1 MVYSR
6 LQTRVIL
13 MIQKNSPTVIVFG
26 NEKGGSGKSTLAI
39 HAAVAL
45 LQQGLRVGTLDLD
58 SRQATFTRFWQ
69 NRFQR
74 MKEDAIELTCPM
86 HIPVETCKT
95 GTPEE
100 KIAEENNRLNA
111 ALGSLREADCDV
123 IVVDS
128 PGSDTSLSRLGHRQ
142 ANILV
147 TPINDSFI
155 DLDLIAKID
164 GTTLQIQKP
173 SIYSD
178 MVWEY
183 RKERAIMGGKPLK
196 WFIVRN
202 RLSHLNAT
210 NKKNIEEL
218 LKQLE
223 RRFAFTFLNG
233 LTERVVYREL
243 FLKGLTLMDLD
254 KVPGVSLSMSHIS
267 ARQEVR
273 SLISALGLNA
283 AITETQKEAA

>member
-1 MVYSR
+1 MN
-6 LQTRVIL
+6 QT
-13 MIQKNSPTVIVFG
+13 SPLVIVFG
-26 NEKGGSGKSTLAI
+26 NEKGGSGKSTMAI
-39 HAAVAL
+39 HVTIAL
-45 LQQGLRVGTLDLD
+45 LQQGFKVGTLDLD
-58 SRQATFTRFWQ
+58 SRQATFTRFFQ
-69 NRFQR
+69 NRAQR
-74 MKEDAIELTCPM
+74 IAEEQLDLVSPI
-86 HIPVETCKT
+86 HIPVAA
-95 GTPEE
+95 GTASSIEE
-100 KIAEENNRLNA
+100 RMADEQQRLHA
-111 ALGSLREADCDV
+111 AAHDLVNQGCD
-123 IVVDS
+123 IILIDS
-128 PGSDTSLSRLGHRQ
+128 PGSDTTLSRFGHRL

-147 TPINDSFI
+147 TPMNDSFI

-164 GTTLQIQKP
+164 GQSLQIQKP

-183 RKERAIMGGKPLK
+183 RKERALAGNRHPIK

-202 RLSHLNAT
+202 RLSHVNAQ

-233 LTERVVYREL
+233 FSERVIFREL

-254 KVPGVSLSMSHIS
+254 KIPNGGGMSMSHIS

-273 SLISALGLNA
+273 ALINALGILQDIAPA
-283 AITETQKEAA
+283 AQSTEQSSTAVA